1 MASRMED
8 DDGARRVNP
17 WRAAAWSFAGLLLLL
32 PAVAMQFTAE
42 VNWTAGDFIVAALML
57 GVVGLTIELAVRT
70 SRSLPYRAG
79 VCFAVA
85 ASFLIAWV
93 NGAVGMIGDE
103 DNPYN
108 LLFLAVIP
116 LGLLGAVL
124 ARFRSAGM
132 VWAMAAAGLAQVAIA
147 VGGTPQ
153 DLRGG
158 VLSAGLALL
167 WALSATLFWNA
178 ARELETPS

>member
-1 MASRMED
+1 MASRMD
-8 DDGARRVNP
+8 PNGGARRVNP

-42 VNWTAGDFIVAALML
+42 VNWTAGDFIVAALMI

-79 VCFAVA
+79 VGFAVA
-85 ASFLIAWV
+85 ASLLIVWV
-93 NGAVGMIGDE
+93 NGAVGMIGNE

-108 LLFLAVIP
+108 FLFLGVI
-116 LGLLGAVL
+116 LLALLGAVI
-124 ARFRSAGM
+124 ARFRAPGMAWTMATAG
-132 VWAMAAAGLAQVAIA
+132 VAQAGIAI
-147 VGGTPQ
+147 GGMPA

-158 VLSAGLALL
+158 VLSAGLAGL
-167 WALSATLFWNA
+167 WVLAAALFHNA
-178 ARELETPS
+178 AREHETPS